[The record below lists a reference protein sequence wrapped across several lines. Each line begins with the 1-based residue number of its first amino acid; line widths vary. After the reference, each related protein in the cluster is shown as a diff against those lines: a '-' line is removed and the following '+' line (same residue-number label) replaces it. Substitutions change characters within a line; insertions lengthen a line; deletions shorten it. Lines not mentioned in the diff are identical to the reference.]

1 MKYPI
6 TVTADG
12 WDFHRPRA
20 AAWLLA
26 SDAIRA
32 VRRHWGLLAALA
44 ITAIVYLPTLQYYFG
59 GDDFVVL
66 GDIQYRGNAS
76 FVIDT
81 LRMRDVVPNWRPL
94 TGIVYLAEWR
104 AFGLHPMAWR
114 LVNLSVH
121 LSSLVVLYTL
131 VVRLTRRPAVGAV
144 SALIF
149 GVSGSH
155 FDTVTYITALPH
167 VLAMFFV
174 LASLLAMVIY
184 AEDGERDW
192 RPYAVSFAMFMLAF
206 LANEGSFVF
215 APVVVLAYV
224 VFSRRWQRAPLR
236 LALRALP
243 FVALALGWLSFYEWC
258 TCPQLKFD
266 SYAWSPHIFSNY
278 AVYLS
283 FIAYPAHMIPHEPD
297 ALRWTLAGVVALAGL
312 LMLVFGPKLA
322 RVAVP
327 GIVLAL
333 LPFVPVEI
341 WTASRY
347 TYAAVAFFAPLAA
360 MLAYAPYERLRGLH
374 PRARVPVNVLA
385 LLFVAT
391 VGALYGWQTHA
402 RDDRSGQET
411 ERWQLLV
418 NELRDNYRSVPPG
431 TTIYIIDGPWT
442 NPMEQYLWVPSVAR
456 ALYGD
461 AAAFDFPA
469 GTYASG
475 GAPSDAPAVYLQWS
489 NGQLRPVTQEQVLR
503 ARR

>member
-12 WDFHRPRA
+12 LDFHRPRA
-20 AAWLLA
+20 ALSLA
-26 SDAIRA
+26 ISDA
-32 VRRHWGLLAALA
+32 VRLVARHWGLLAALA
-44 ITAIVYLPTLQYYFG
+44 ITGIVYLPTLQYYFG

-66 GDIQYRGNAS
+66 GDIQFRGNAW
-76 FVIDT
+76 FLIDT
-81 LRMRDVVPNWRPL
+81 LRMHDVVPNWRPL
-94 TGIVYLAEWR
+94 TGVVYLAEWR
-104 AFGLHPMAWR
+104 MFGLHPLAWR
-114 LVNLSVH
+114 LVNLTIH
-121 LSSLVVLYTL
+121 LSSLVLLYAL
-131 VVRLTRRPAVGAV
+131 VVRVTKRPAIGAT

-149 GVSGSH
+149 GISGAH

-174 LASLLAMVIY
+174 LASLLAVVTY
-184 AEDGERDW
+184 ADDGERDW
-192 RPYAVSFAMFMLAF
+192 RPYALSFSAFVLAF

-215 APVVVLAYV
+215 APLVVLAYAV
-224 VFSRRWQRAPLR
+224 YSRRWRQAPLR
-236 LALRALP
+236 LVLRAIP
-243 FVALALGWLSFYEWC
+243 FAALAVGWLSFYESC

-266 SYAWSPHIFSNY
+266 GYAWGPHVISNY

-283 FIAYPAHMIPHEPD
+283 FMAYPAHAIPGDPD
-297 ALRWTLAGVVALAGL
+297 ALRWVLAGVVTLAMLALAA
-312 LMLVFGPKLA
+312 FGPKLA

-333 LPFVPVEI
+333 LPFLPVEI

-360 MLAYAPYERLRGLH
+360 ICAYAVYERMQRLH
-374 PRARVPVNVLA
+374 PRLHVPVNVLA

-402 RDDRSGQET
+402 RDHRSGIEA
-411 ERWQLLV
+411 ERWQLLA
-418 NELRDNYRSVPPG
+418 NELRDNYRTVPPG

-461 AAAFDFPA
+461 AAAFDYPSSSYVSGQAPA
-469 GTYASG
+469 GER
-475 GAPSDAPAVYLQWS
+475 AVYLRWA
-489 NGQLRPVTQEQVLR
+489 NGTLRPISEEQVLS
-503 ARR
+503 AR